1 MYSGQS
7 VFSFNS
13 PTFVDPSLDN
23 LDVLTSND
31 LKHSHVISLASPEIE
46 LTIDIIE
53 KLKSE
58 AVTCFK
64 KSESC
69 EIVAVPRKFN
79 ARILQNRKT
88 YDAMKVSTDEQGD
101 LKRKLFLESLDWRNI
116 KTEKMEPNLPFN
128 VKEQF
133 EERISYR
140 KINFKVLATSIF
152 KNLHKESFGAS
163 LPDTLNGTNIHNYYL
178 TTEIPKRYL
187 KNSPQPETSFLYLP
201 ESVKT
206 TKCQKIE
213 SQSIYLIKTARNAA
227 FERFKIRRNF
237 LGDGFIFNHQ
247 NTSKH
252 ELFSVQKNFKI

>member
-13 PTFVDPSLDN
+13 PTFIDPTLDN

-46 LTIDIIE
+46 LTVDIIE

-64 KSESC
+64 KSEGC

-88 YDAMKVSTDEQGD
+88 YDALKVTTDEQGD
-101 LKRKLFLESLDWRNI
+101 LKRKLYLESLDWKNI
-116 KTEKMEPNLPFN
+116 KTEKIKTNFPFN

-133 EERISYR
+133 EERIQFYKK
-140 KINFKVLATSIF
+140 KI
-152 KNLHKESFGAS
+152 
-163 LPDTLNGTNIHNYYL
+163 
-178 TTEIPKRYL
+178 L
-187 KNSPQPETSFLYLP
+187 KF
-201 ESVKT
+201 
-206 TKCQKIE
+206 
-213 SQSIYLIKTARNAA
+213 
-227 FERFKIRRNF
+227 
-237 LGDGFIFNHQ
+237 
-247 NTSKH
+247 
-252 ELFSVQKNFKI
+252 

>member
-1 MYSGQS
+1 MNAFHLYQAMYSGQS

-133 EERISYR
+133 EERI
-140 KINFKVLATSIF
+140 
-152 KNLHKESFGAS
+152 
-163 LPDTLNGTNIHNYYL
+163 
-178 TTEIPKRYL
+178 
-187 KNSPQPETSFLYLP
+187 
-201 ESVKT
+201 
-206 TKCQKIE
+206 
-213 SQSIYLIKTARNAA
+213 
-227 FERFKIRRNF
+227 
-237 LGDGFIFNHQ
+237 
-247 NTSKH
+247 
-252 ELFSVQKNFKI
+252 